1 MQDESHTTFRDGL
14 RFARRMYLPR
24 AAGLAFGCFAIGS
37 VLYEQRA
44 PGLLWGLLVLNGAL
58 WPHLAYLLAARSR
71 DPREAE
77 LRNLTFDSA
86 CGGAWIA
93 AMYFNLLPSVMLA
106 VMLSMDKVSVGGT
119 RLLARTATA
128 MILAGAA
135 AAWATGFTFQ
145 PNSSMLNVM
154 ACLPLLVSYPMIVGF
169 VTYQLSRRVR
179 EQNLK
184 LAELSRTDPLTGL
197 PNRTHWEEAV
207 ERELLRHKRNGGP
220 ACLLMLD
227 VDHFKQV
234 NDRYGHPAGD
244 EVLRGVAAVLRDC
257 VRGQDTVGRYGGE
270 EFGVVLPE
278 TRIEGAM
285 VIAERIR
292 SRVERSPLEQ
302 RDGIRCTVSIGAA
315 AAAAQP
321 DPNAWIEQAD
331 RALYR
336 AKDEGRNRCVAG

>member
-1 MQDESHTTFRDGL
+1 
-14 RFARRMYLPR
+14 
-24 AAGLAFGCFAIGS
+24 
-37 VLYEQRA
+37 V
-44 PGLLWGLLVLNGAL
+44 
-58 WPHLAYLLAARSR
+58 
-71 DPREAE
+71 
-77 LRNLTFDSA
+77 FDSA

-93 AMYFNLLPSVMLA
+93 AMHFNLLPSVMLA

-119 RLLARTATA
+119 RLLARTASA

-135 AAWATGFTFQ
+135 ASWATGFAVQ
-145 PNSSMLNVM
+145 PASSMLNVV

-169 VTYQLSRRVR
+169 VTYRLSRRVR

-197 PNRTHWEEAV
+197 PNRKHWEEAV
-207 ERELLRHKRNGGP
+207 ERELRRHQRNGGP

-227 VDHFKQV
+227 VDNFKQV

-292 SRVERSPLEQ
+292 SRIARAPLEQ
-302 RDGIRCTVSIGAA
+302 RDGIRCTISIGVA
-315 AAAAQP
+315 AAAAQV
-321 DPNAWIEQAD
+321 DPGAWIEQAD

-336 AKDEGRNRCVAG
+336 AKDEGRNRCIAA